1 MVIKSGAL
9 ESINNEA
16 WFLNQEIRVEPR
28 LVVPM
33 YAFCVHRDF
42 FILIKEEVVWI
53 LQWSSRLQNSKIFN

>member
-42 FILIKEEVVWI
+42 FILSKEEVVWI
-53 LQWSSRLQNSKIFN
+53 LQ

>member
-1 MVIKSGAL
+1 MIKCQREYGLVESISWFIKNGAL

-28 LVVPM
+28 LVVPL

-42 FILIKEEVVWI
+42 FI
-53 LQWSSRLQNSKIFN
+53 